1 MKYTIDERMPNTLTA
16 STKARDD
23 VTNTLV
29 SLGYKSVIVEC
40 DYTRSTLYSVKT
52 AFSETHRILKLL
64 KSYKSGDIVF
74 FQHPNVCYTNYLGKH
89 IQNIC
94 RKRNIKTCIL
104 IHDLDSLRYAEYRG
118 VKKGK
123 LFKTVFRDEIKYLNR
138 FDYIIAH
145 NSRMKEQMVNE
156 GINANKIFELEI
168 FDYLL
173 KSDQLF
179 ELDDRTLES
188 KFKSIIVA
196 GNLSKYKAEYVYHLN
211 ELINDKYHIELF
223 GVNYEG
229 VDDNFV
235 HYNGAFKPDELPQYI
250 NFGFGLVWDGTSILT
265 CDGSVGE
272 YIKYNNPHKLSLY
285 IACNIPV
292 IVWDK
297 SAVSTFVK
305 KENIGIVVKSLKDV
319 ETILENMKFSDY
331 LKIKSN
337 VSRVREKVIKG
348 YYLKKS
354 VINIEGKQ
362 K

>member
-52 AFSETHRILKLL
+52 AFSETHRILKIL
-64 KSYKSGDIVF
+64 KRYKSGDIVF
-74 FQHPNVCYTNYLGKH
+74 FQHPYVCYTNYLGKH

-94 RKRNIKTCIL
+94 RKKNIKTCIL

-118 VKKGK
+118 VKKGAF
-123 LFKTVFRDEIKYLNR
+123 FKKVFRDEIKYLDR
-138 FDYIIAH
+138 FDSIIAH
-145 NSRMKEQMVNE
+145 NSSMKEQMVVA
-156 GINANKIFELEI
+156 GIQSDKIYELEV

-173 KSDQLF
+173 KNDQLF
-179 ELDDRTLES
+179 ELDEKSLQS
-188 KFKSIIVA
+188 KFKSIIIA
-196 GNLSKYKAEYVYHLN
+196 GNLTKYKSEYIYHLSDLKN
-211 ELINDKYHIELF
+211 GEYHFELF
-223 GVNYEG
+223 GINYEG
-229 VDDNFV
+229 PNNNFI
-235 HYNGAFKPDELPQYI
+235 HYNGAFKPEELPQYI

-297 SAVSTFVK
+297 SAVAKFIK
-305 KENIGIVVKSLKDV
+305 KEKIGIVVGSLKDV
-319 ETILENMKFSDY
+319 QNVLENMDFSDY
-331 LKIKSN
+331 LEMKTN
-337 VSRVREKVIKG
+337 VSRVRKSLIKG
-348 YYLKKS
+348 DCLKAC
-354 VINIEGKQ
+354 IEEIEGKY
-362 K
+362 